1 MKKIN
6 NTKTILKNT
15 TMKNTIYE
23 NGVYIYAERKL
34 YKPEEFTGG
43 EGKVIIVMGSDAF
56 EVSPEQVKNVT
67 WMGAMKFA
75 KSKGGNLPDRVQR
88 MLMRKFQAQIQLAL
102 EKIGGTLL
110 LENSWEWLCEEYSS
124 YSAWSFYG
132 GHGGMCYYG
141 KYCSCSGRPLLDFQ
155 FNELAD

>member
-1 MKKIN
+1 
-6 NTKTILKNT
+6 
-15 TMKNTIYE
+15 MKNTIYE

-67 WMGAMKFA
+67 WEKAMDFA
-75 KSKGGNLPDRVQR
+75 KSKGGNLPNRWQR
-88 MLMRKFQAQIQLAL
+88 MTMWEYRDQVQIAL
-102 EKIGGTLL
+102 EKIGGTQLG
-110 LENSWEWLCEEYSS
+110 EDWEWLCEEYSS
-124 YSAWSFYG
+124 YHAWLFYG
-132 GHGGMCYYG
+132 YIGTMHYYT
-141 KYCSCSGRPLLDFQ
+141 KYNTSTGRLILDFQ